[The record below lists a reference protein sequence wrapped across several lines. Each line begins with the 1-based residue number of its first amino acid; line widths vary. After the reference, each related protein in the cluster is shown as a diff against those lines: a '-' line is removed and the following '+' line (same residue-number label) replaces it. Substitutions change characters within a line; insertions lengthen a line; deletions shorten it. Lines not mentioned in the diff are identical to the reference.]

1 MTKVAGFLAKVSA
14 VLFTSIMA
22 PLLVSMALRNHQEM
36 PAKHLRHAP
45 SIPQKRSGDQRSQ
58 EAGHPSR
65 ELVSNGALSAAAAKA
80 VPRPSPQ
87 TRRAPFPT
95 PVSQAPEPSYP
106 GAVAAAPPRRVVA
119 VTQVIAQGVGRTPDA
134 ALQDGLRKALRQALA
149 AQVDAATWAR
159 SGHALFE
166 RVLGHGDGLILGFKR
181 LGASKEWRLLGT
193 LHHQDVAVEVDRQA
207 LVAGLKAAQMS
218 VRCCYPGVWRPI
230 DSLRRS
236 PGAGGPLSGR

>member
-1 MTKVAGFLAKVSA
+1 MAKVVGFFAKVSA

-22 PLLVSMALRNHQEM
+22 PLLVSLALRNHQEV

-45 SIPQKRSGDQRSQ
+45 SFQQKSSGDQRSQ

-65 ELVSNGALSAAAAKA
+65 ELVSNVALAARAAEA
-80 VPRPSPQ
+80 VPRPSQ
-87 TRRAPFPT
+87 QLSRATLPMRT
-95 PVSQAPEPSYP
+95 IQVPETSYP
-106 GAVAAAPPRRVVA
+106 GAGAVAPPRRVVA
-119 VTQVIAQGVGRTPDA
+119 VTQVIAHGVGRTPDA

-159 SGHALFE
+159 SGHALFDN
-166 RVLGHGDGLILGFKR
+166 VLGRGDGLVLGFKR

-230 DSLRRS
+230 DSLGRS
-236 PGAGGPLSGR
+236 PGAERP